1 MPEAFNG
8 LVNEEKESFYPT
20 KRGRTKISL
29 SSYDLSPAWARSQL
43 SMKKMLE
50 AKSGTCLTPTWTLT
64 LSDRYFR
71 PSQRTRAKIQTA
83 FQIARPAPKFS
94 LRLAPKKL
102 LQIQQATQNHR
113 PVPVLE
119 IWQPLFRKP
128 KLSRDFHQRIK
139 LRTGDIYVTIDESYI
154 TTSTGPPKDLCNAER
169 YGDGATSQKNI
180 VAAMC
185 HSGETTSTIY
195 FRDTQ
200 CSWQASVG
208 TGPAK
213 SYRFIIKDKNS
224 DISNPGR
231 MILQWEKQ
239 RKGNVSATSL
249 DAEQF
254 VLLFIDREARRK
266 SRIATMTPD
275 GFEIIVRKSSILKH
289 LQVCFDL
296 MKPVVST
303 RVQDPHEALEVWL
316 YTQTLTLGAWVAYQE
331 GWLNQSRQNYL

>member
-1 MPEAFNG
+1 MSSQSVVYEKD
-8 LVNEEKESFYPT
+8 VRSEE
-20 KRGRTKISL
+20 
-29 SSYDLSPAWARSQL
+29 
-43 SMKKMLE
+43 
-50 AKSGTCLTPTWTLT
+50 
-64 LSDRYFR
+64 R

-289 LQVCFDL
+289 LQKAIATFISPAIVTKVGYSQPVLLAGNPEDTIAAGSSGLEDAFSGSALLSARRSYFDVL
-296 MKPVVST
+296 HRSWIM
-303 RVQDPHEALEVWL
+303 RIALFG
-316 YTQTLTLGAWVAYQE
+316 LTFLCALIPKLGKFPRPGEDGGKDDRGKFV
-331 GWLNQSRQNYL
+331 RMP

>member
-1 MPEAFNG
+1 M
-8 LVNEEKESFYPT
+8 T
-20 KRGRTKISL
+20 KT
-29 SSYDLSPAWARSQL
+29 
-43 SMKKMLE
+43 LE
-50 AKSGTCLTPTWTLT
+50 AKSSTRLTPTWMLT
-64 LSDRYFR
+64 LSNQYSR
-71 PSQRTRAKIQTA
+71 PSQHTTTKIQA
-83 FQIARPAPKFS
+83 VFQIAHPAPKFS
-94 LRLAPKKL
+94 LCLAPKKL
-102 LQIQQATQNHR
+102 LQIQLAQNHR

-119 IWQPLFRKP
+119 IWKPLFRKP
-128 KLSRDFHQRIK
+128 KLSRDFHQRVK
-139 LRTGDIYVTIDESYI
+139 LRTGDVYATIDESYI
-154 TTSTGPPKDLCNAER
+154 TTSTGPPKGLFNAEH

-185 HSGETTSTIY
+185 QSGERTSTIH

-200 CSWQASVG
+200 CSWQASIG

-213 SYRFIIKDKNS
+213 SYRFIIKDKNRDTS
-224 DISNPGR
+224 DPGR
-231 MILQWEKQ
+231 MTLQWEK
-239 RKGNVSATSL
+239 RSKENVSAGPS

-254 VLLFIDREARRK
+254 VLLLIDRGARQK

-275 GFEIIVRKSSILKH
+275 GFEIIVRKSSILEG

-303 RVQDPHEALEVWL
+303 RVQDPHEALEMWL